1 MYRHHRMQ
9 QEYEYRREVLERTGI
24 VLVDKG
30 CIPLPQNE
38 MQRLAL
44 GGQVVEAKA
53 LPPMLD
59 AETGS
64 AAATGAHATPVN
76 HDDDVTDAEIISP
89 EAAGTANRADS
100 AEDAAQAPGG
110 QATVVDATA
119 ANGTGVKSPGANC
132 TGADSAHKPQNQ
144 A

>member
-1 MYRHHRMQ
+1 MQ

-53 LPPMLD
+53 LPPAHD
-59 AETGS
+59 AETNSGNAD
-64 AAATGAHATPVN
+64 AAQATPAN
-76 HDDDVTDAEIISP
+76 HDDDVTDAEIISHKAADTADTAEASEKSAKP
-89 EAAGTANRADS
+89 ENPTSVEAASESADCP
-100 AEDAAQAPGG
+100 E
-110 QATVVDATA
+110 
-119 ANGTGVKSPGANC
+119 K
-132 TGADSAHKPQNQ
+132 ADGPNKTEKPQKQ
-144 A
+144 G